1 MARGTKAKPFPTP
14 TGEGVVRRTKKEFHK
29 SIPKV

>member
-14 TGEGVVRRTKKEFHK
+14 TGEGVVRRTKKEL
-29 SIPKV
+29 IC